1 MVTYTTTYNLKKPTV
16 ADDEDVWGGYL
27 NDSMDLID
35 DVLDGTTP
43 VTGIDINS
51 GTIDNVVVGGTTA
64 VAGTFTVLT
73 ANTSLGVTG
82 NITVSGTVDGRD
94 VAADGTKL
102 DGVESGATADQT
114 NAEIRAA
121 VEAATDSNVFTDADH
136 TKLNGIAAG
145 ATNVTNNNQ
154 LTNGAGYTT
163 NVGDITGVTAG
174 SGISGGGTSG
184 TVTVSHAD
192 TSSQSSA
199 NNSGATVIQDVTLDT
214 YGHVTGLGSH
224 TLTLANLG
232 YTGATNANYITNNNQ
247 LTNGAG
253 YTTYTANQSLNTS
266 NSPSFAGLNI
276 NGTLNA
282 VDHIYLAGTLFHE
295 GDTNTYLTF
304 TTDTITLA
312 TAGSSEVTVNSTG
325 VRLGDSGNGYFQPVS
340 GSYGSIQ
347 IDGGAHSG
355 WEGYSI
361 GGRVVFMHDNSSG
374 AGLYNDVNNEWLVNC
389 ALNGA
394 VNLYYDGASKLDTLS
409 NGVSINGNLY
419 TDGSNAEDY
428 DALSGTSVTCNVDNA
443 GAFSLT
449 MTGNTTFTF
458 SGADSNWSMGFIL
471 QLTGNGSTVTWPS
484 SVDWAGGTA
493 PDAPASGET
502 DILVFW
508 TRDGGTTWYGVQS
521 IDAAA

>member
-1 MVTYTTTYNLKKPTV
+1 MVAYTTTYNLKKPTV

-35 DVLDGTTP
+35 DVLNGTTP

-102 DGVESGATADQT
+102 DGIEAGATADQT

-192 TSSQSSA
+192 TSSQGSA

-266 NSPSFAGLNI
+266 NSPSFGGLHI
-276 NGTLNA
+276 GGIIEGQGDVAIGGGSGYGYLKGYTLNWNHFVGSRMRVTGSTA
-282 VDHIYLAGTLFHE
+282 SPSITGAHDMTFVEYLSADADGFWFK
-295 GDTNTYLTF
+295 N
-304 TTDTITLA
+304 
-312 TAGSSEVTVNSTG
+312 SS
-325 VRLGDSGNGYFQPVS
+325 S
-340 GSYGSIQ
+340 GSY
-347 IDGGAHSG
+347 
-355 WEGYSI
+355 
-361 GGRVVFMHDNSSG
+361 V
-374 AGLYNDVNNEWLVNC
+374 DV
-389 ALNGA
+389 AAITRNGMF
-394 VNLYYDGASKLDTLS
+394 LYDGSLR
-409 NGVSINGNLY
+409 
-419 TDGSNAEDY
+419 EDY
-428 DALSGTSVTCNVDNA
+428 DALSGTSPTCNVNNG
-443 GAFSLT
+443 GAFSLS
-449 MTGNTTFTF
+449 MSGNTTFTF
-458 SGADSNWSMGFIL
+458 SGATSGMSSGFVL

-502 DILVFW
+502 DIYVFW

>member
-1 MVTYTTTYNLKKPTV
+1 MVAYTTTYNLKKPTV

-102 DGVESGATADQT
+102 DGVES
-114 NAEIRAA
+114 
-121 VEAATDSNVFTDADH
+121 
-136 TKLNGIAAG
+136 G

-276 NGTLNA
+276 NGSLNA
-282 VDHIYLAGTLFHE
+282 VDHIHLASSLYHE
-295 GDTNTYLTF
+295 GDTDTRLVFDNN
-304 TTDTITLA
+304 TITLQ
-312 TAGSSEVTVNSTG
+312 TGGSSEITVNGTG
-325 VRLGDSGNGYFQPVS
+325 VRLGDTGNGYFRPVS
-340 GSYGSIQ
+340 GNYGSIE
-347 IDGGAHSG
+347 IDGGAHGG
-355 WEGYSI
+355 WEGYNI
-361 GGRVVFMHDNSSG
+361 GGRAVFMHDNSSTM
-374 AGLYNDVNNEWLVNC
+374 GLFDDVHNEWGFRYVF
-389 ALNGA
+389 NGA
-394 VNLYYDGASKLDTLS
+394 AYLYHNGVNKLETTGGGASV
-409 NGVSINGNLY
+409 NGDLTVTGGDIS
-419 TDGSNAEDY
+419 
-428 DALSGTSVTCNVDNA
+428 LSGTGRIQGVDTV
-443 GAFSLT
+443 S
-449 MTGNTTFTF
+449 
-458 SGADSNWSMGFIL
+458 SG
-471 QLTGNGSTVTWPS
+471 T
-484 SVDWAGGTA
+484 
-493 PDAPASGET
+493 
-502 DILVFW
+502 
-508 TRDGGTTWYGVQS
+508 
-521 IDAAA
+521 DAANRNYVDTAVAAAGVSMATLYTYV